1 MPPERTLTLDDWL
14 LLDVDDE
21 AEDFM
26 VVVDCLTTLLD
37 DDDELVAE
45 KLELELL
52 ENENDE
58 DELLLPVVITADDPV
73 CDTTCDIVGA
83 EHGTR
88 RNYWNSETDANRQ
101 YTAECRVVKL

>member
-45 KLELELL
+45 
-52 ENENDE
+52 
-58 DELLLPVVITADDPV
+58 
-73 CDTTCDIVGA
+73 
-83 EHGTR
+83 
-88 RNYWNSETDANRQ
+88 
-101 YTAECRVVKL
+101 